1 MRAQEVRRLEATK
14 ARSSADLLSPTDKA
28 HAHLRAKSL
37 SGGGLA
43 SHGGAALSAQHKAQL
58 HKASRLIDAY
68 ASCLGTCWLA
78 MRPRPYH

>member
-1 MRAQEVRRLEATK
+1 M
-14 ARSSADLLSPTDKA
+14 SPTDKA

-78 MRPRPYH
+78 NATPTPNPHNPNLPTHSTHLLHLPT